1 MRVAP
6 EIVLTP
12 AECAELT
19 ALVGSKRAGVGGR
32 CERALCY
39 WLPRGR
45 KTKTWQC
52 RKAGIERD
60 LPGGASPLKIDV
72 TRLIELTPE
81 RKAEPAAHWST
92 RVLSR

>member
-1 MRVAP
+1 MTV
-6 EIVLTP
+6 
-12 AECAELT
+12 
-19 ALVGSKRAGVGGR
+19 LVGSKRAGVR
-32 CERALCY
+32 RALRARIV
-39 WLPRGR
+39 LLAAQGSQN
-45 KTKTWQC
+45 KDMAVQM
-52 RKAGIERD
+52 AGIERD